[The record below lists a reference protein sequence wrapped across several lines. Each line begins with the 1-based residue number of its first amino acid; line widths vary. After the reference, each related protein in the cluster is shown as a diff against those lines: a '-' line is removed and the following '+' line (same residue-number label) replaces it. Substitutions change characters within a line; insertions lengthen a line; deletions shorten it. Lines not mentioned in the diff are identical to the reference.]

1 MNFVP
6 AGNSSADGIANCDSC
21 GTATGKFSVE
31 RHAPLQSV
39 RLHNGAVR
47 PPLLRAIEAH
57 SAIFLLEH
65 QNSRLS
71 LRVSVTRSMRGACPR
86 KLGTLARSIRG
97 LSLKCGSAGSL
108 RPRIGKPNSC
118 ERSSIRSRPILN
130 STDPSTETRR
140 RETSIAR
147 RSLEGSGF
155 ERIAPASCH

>member
-31 RHAPLQSV
+31 RHIPLRPV
-39 RLHNGAVR
+39 RLRGGAVR
-47 PPLLRAIEAH
+47 LPLRRAIEAH

-65 QNSRLS
+65 QNSHSSR
-71 LRVSVTRSMRGACPR
+71 RVSATRSMQGACPR
-86 KLGTLARSIRG
+86 KFRTLARSIR

-118 ERSSIRSRPILN
+118 ERTSIRSRSILN

-140 RETSIAR
+140 RETRIALQL
-147 RSLEGSGF
+147 LEGSGS
-155 ERIAPASCH
+155 ERIAPVSCH